1 MAAGGLCVGR
11 RKLAA
16 RFLST
21 GDQMATGSVLYLAS
35 TVWLKG
41 NDENFE
47 IEELYVKSGERLT
60 LY

>member
-1 MAAGGLCVGR
+1 
-11 RKLAA
+11 
-16 RFLST
+16 
-21 GDQMATGSVLYLAS
+21 MATGSVLYLAS